1 MQLKAAGAA
10 VLELDSAKVVE
21 FKIAEVAD
29 SGSDYQYDSKVLKIK
44 VNGTDYYLPLYAEAG
59 GGMGGP

>member
-1 MQLKAAGAA
+1 MLVAAGADVMA
-10 VLELDSAKVVE
+10 LDSNKVVE
-21 FKIAEVAD
+21 FKIAEETD
-29 SGSDYQYDSKVLKIK
+29 SGSDYAYDSKVLKIK